1 MLEEYFPEFITV
13 TCIEWLPLISKT
25 NEKEIIVQSLQS
37 LARDKNN
44 ITYTLDNLIK
54 AAKLKTL

>member
-1 MLEEYFPEFITV
+1 MLEAYFPEFITV

-44 ITYTLDNLIK
+44 ITYTFDNLIK

>member
-25 NEKEIIVQSLQS
+25 NEKEIIVQSPPFVGLQPTNCR
-37 LARDKNN
+37 A
-44 ITYTLDNLIK
+44 TLPPLMS
-54 AAKLKTL
+54 ALS